1 MKHYCDNCGWK
12 EGEMNE
18 AQDIHMRMAPG
29 DIFPS
34 GECTECGAFCWEET
48 VAKKHWLQTDV
59 KKNNDEKK
67 FSSDNATT
75 IHLTP
80 RWEDEIV
87 VNSICWKVTDCK
99 CDRCDD
105 CEKQAYEGVLAWI
118 PESTNPYIKQ
128 LLTASPELLEQL
140 EILSNAVSNAKSIS
154 DQSLQTQVD
163 IAKKMIGDIW
173 KLKNE

>member
-1 MKHYCDNCGWK
+1 
-12 EGEMNE
+12 MNE

-48 VAKKHWLQTDV
+48 VAEKHWPQDV

-105 CEKQAYEGVLAWI
+105 CEKQACEGVLAWI

-154 DQSLQTQVD
+154 DQSLQAQVN
-163 IAKKMIGDIW
+163 IAKKLIGDIW

>member
-48 VAKKHWLQTDV
+48 VAEKHWPQDV

-75 IHLTP
+75 IYLTP
-80 RWEDEIV
+80 RWEIV

-99 CDRCDD
+99 CDVCDD
-105 CEKQAYEGVLAWI
+105 CEKQACESVLAWI

-154 DQSLQTQVD
+154 DQSLQAQVN
-163 IAKKMIGDIW
+163 IAKKLIGDIW

>member
-48 VAKKHWLQTDV
+48 VAEKHWPQTDV

-105 CEKQAYEGVLAWI
+105 CEKQACEGVLAWI

-154 DQSLQTQVD
+154 DQSLQTQVN
-163 IAKKMIGDIW
+163 IAKKLIGDIW

>member
-12 EGEMNE
+12 EGKMNE

-34 GECTECGAFCWEET
+34 GECAECGAFCWEET
-48 VAKKHWLQTDV
+48 VAEKHCPQSNFKKH
-59 KKNNDEKK
+59 NDEKK
-67 FSSDNATT
+67 FYSANATT
-75 IHLTP
+75 IYITP
-80 RWEDEIV
+80 DDLSEIV
-87 VNSICWKVTDCK
+87 ANSICWRVTDCK
-99 CDRCDD
+99 CDKCDD
-105 CEKQAYEGVLAWI
+105 CEKQAYESVLAWI

-154 DQSLQTQVD
+154 DQSLQTQVN
-163 IAKKMIGDIW
+163 IAKKLIGDIW

>member
-48 VAKKHWLQTDV
+48 VAEKHWPQTDV
-59 KKNNDEKK
+59 KRNNDEKK

-75 IHLTP
+75 IYLTP
-80 RWEDEIV
+80 DDEIV

-99 CDRCDD
+99 CDMCND
-105 CEKQAYEGVLAWI
+105 CEKQAYESALAWI
-118 PESTNPYIKQ
+118 PESTDPYIKQ

-140 EILSNAVSNAKSIS
+140 EILSNAVSNAKSIL
-154 DQSLQTQVD
+154 DQSLQAQVN
-163 IAKKMIGDIW
+163 IAKKLIGDIW